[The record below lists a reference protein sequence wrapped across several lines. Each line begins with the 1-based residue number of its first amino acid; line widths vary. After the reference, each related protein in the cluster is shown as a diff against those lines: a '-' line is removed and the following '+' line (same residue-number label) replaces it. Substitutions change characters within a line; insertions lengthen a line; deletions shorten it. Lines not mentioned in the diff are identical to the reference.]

1 MDNNNINYFTVT
13 FSMDSKTMEML
24 DWLCDQDQ
32 NNRSQKARALI
43 RKEYKAR
50 HHDTAASAGD
60 DKKDVDV
67 LNGSQV
73 GI

>member
-1 MDNNNINYFTVT
+1 MDSNINYFTVT
-13 FSMDSKTMEML
+13 FSMDSKTLEML
-24 DWLCDQDQ
+24 DWLCEQDQ
-32 NNRSQKARALI
+32 SNKSQKVRVLI
-43 RKEYKAR
+43 RKEYKER
-50 HHDTAASAGD
+50 HDTPTAGG